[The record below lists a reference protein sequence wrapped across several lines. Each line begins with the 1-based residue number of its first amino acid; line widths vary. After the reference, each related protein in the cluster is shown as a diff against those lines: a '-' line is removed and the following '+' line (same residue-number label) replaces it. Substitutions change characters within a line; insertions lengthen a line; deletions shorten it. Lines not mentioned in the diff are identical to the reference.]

1 MINHIHSELVIN
13 AYHADLIPTCGI
25 KHLVSKSS
33 HYVLNLN
40 GVVEDINTSIIVKPP
55 FVLRAIS
62 EGVTDLAESIRK
74 IGLLQPIVVRT
85 TRVGAFEIVAGNR
98 RYDACREIGWR
109 KITCHIVELDDRAA
123 FEVAL
128 TENVQRQ
135 SLGPV
140 EEALAFRKY
149 VDEYG
154 WGAVSEL
161 AQILSKSPTYV
172 CRRLKLLELPKD
184 VLELLSDS
192 RINTATAAELLSVK
206 SNARQSELAKI
217 IVERQVSSKKARVII
232 KEQARSEPDYSLTC
246 NQSNLHIDEIL
257 KSFDKSIISLKI
269 ALNKLGLVIENMEGN
284 WIFCEILMQHKNMLS
299 TQIDLLI
306 KEKKK
311 CKNRRL
317 HSS

>member
-1 MINHIHSELVIN
+1 MS
-13 AYHADLIPTCGI
+13 G
-25 KHLVSKSS
+25 S
-33 HYVLNLN
+33 
-40 GVVEDINTSIIVKPP
+40 
-55 FVLRAIS
+55 
-62 EGVTDLAESIRK
+62 VTDLAESIRK

-85 TRVGAFEIVAGNR
+85 TRVGTFEIVAGNR

-161 AQILSKSPTYV
+161 AQKLSKSPTYV

-206 SNARQSELAKI
+206 SKARQSELAKI
-217 IVERQVSSKKARVII
+217 ILERQVSSKKARVII
-232 KEQARSEPDYSLTC
+232 KEQGRSEPDYSLTY

-269 ALNKLGLVIENMEGN
+269 ALNKLGLVIESIEGN
-284 WIFCEILMQHKNMLS
+284 WIFYDILMQHKNMLS

>member
-1 MINHIHSELVIN
+1 M
-13 AYHADLIPTCGI
+13 GI
-25 KHLVSKSS
+25 KHIVSKSS
-33 HYVLNLN
+33 QYVLNLN
-40 GVVEDINTSIIVKPP
+40 GVVEDIDMSKIVRPP
-55 FVLRAIS
+55 FVLRARI
-62 EGVTDLAESIRK
+62 EGVKDLAESIRE
-74 IGLLQPIVVRT
+74 IGLLQPIVART
-85 TRVGAFEIVAGNR
+85 IRVGTFEIVAGNR

-123 FEVAL
+123 FEISL
-128 TENVQRQ
+128 IENVQRQ

-140 EEALAFRKY
+140 DEALAFRKY

-161 AQILSKSPTYV
+161 AQKLSKSPTYV

-184 VLELLSDS
+184 VLELLSDY

-206 SNARQSELAKI
+206 SKARQSELAKI
-217 IVERQVSSKKARVII
+217 ILERQVSSKKARAII
-232 KEQARSEPDYSLTC
+232 KEQGRSEPDYSLTY

-269 ALNKLGLVIENMEGN
+269 ALNKLGLVIGTIEGN
-284 WIFCEILMQHKNMLS
+284 WIFYEILMQHKNMLN

-311 CKNRRL
+311 CRNRRL
-317 HSS
+317 NS